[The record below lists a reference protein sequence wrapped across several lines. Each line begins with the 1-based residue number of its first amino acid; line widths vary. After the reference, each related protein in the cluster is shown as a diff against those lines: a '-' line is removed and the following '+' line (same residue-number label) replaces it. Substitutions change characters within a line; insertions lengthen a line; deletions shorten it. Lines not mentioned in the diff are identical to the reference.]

1 MKALLDKNGLT
12 ESEFLAQYDASK
24 YDRPSV
30 TVDIICIKNDK
41 LLLIRRG
48 GHPNLGKMALP
59 GGFLEPT
66 EDLYSAAAR
75 ELWEETG
82 LRAVNLRLVGCF
94 SDPARDPRTRIVT
107 AAFLAE
113 TCGSERAGD
122 DASEACW
129 CPYTLSES
137 DGIYTLTVAKG
148 DEVLK
153 TTLKKKHFAD
163 SSVGDDLYET
173 VGKSALAGDHAEI
186 ICKALLM
193 QKI

>member
-1 MKALLDKNGLT
+1 MEELRDKNGLT
-12 ESEFLAQYDASK
+12 ESEFLARYDASK

-30 TVDIICIKNDK
+30 TVDIICIKDEK
-41 LLLIRRG
+41 ILLIRRG

-66 EDLYSAAAR
+66 EDLYEAAAR
-75 ELWEETG
+75 ELAEETE
-82 LRAVNLRLVGCF
+82 LAAKNLRLVGCF
-94 SDPARDPRTRIVT
+94 SDPHRDPRTRIVT

-113 TCGSERAGD
+113 AEGEEKAGD
-122 DASEACW
+122 DASDACW
-129 CPYTLSES
+129 CPFALQEEN
-137 DGIYTLTVAKG
+137 GIFTLTVTNG

-153 TTLKKKHFAD
+153 TTLKKKEFPD
-163 SSVGDDLYET
+163 SSVADHVYET

-193 QKI
+193 NGR